1 MMKQRVRGPNM
12 MRSQN
17 PNPPNDLQ
25 EKGHQRAG
33 LPEREVIN
41 ECYGLSGYQL
51 APLKSCPNPG
61 WLGLIV
67 VLFEKIPSVDS
78 SPTTPWLL
86 IEKLSVSFSPILSE
100 PICTSVSDSWHL
112 AWELKTVCFLPGL
125 QRRSWAT
132 WGVGCLRAAAVHM
145 SSKTGSPSSLIGRCV
160 HCAAEVRHKGWATY
174 ITWYPV
180 SLQMIRR
187 STTRTYE
194 LENWFSLEIAV

>member
-61 WLGLIV
+61 WLGLPV
-67 VLFEKIPSVDS
+67 VFEKIPSVDS

-100 PICTSVSDSWHL
+100 PICTSVAGSWHL
-112 AWELKTVCFLPGL
+112 VWEPKTDTLSVFCPDFEGGVGLPGL
-125 QRRSWAT
+125 LA
-132 WGVGCLRAAAVHM
+132 
-145 SSKTGSPSSLIGRCV
+145 RCSCT
-160 HCAAEVRHKGWATY
+160 HE
-174 ITWYPV
+174 P
-180 SLQMIRR
+180 
-187 STTRTYE
+187 
-194 LENWFSLEIAV
+194 ENWFSPR